1 MKRRKILKGMAAT
14 STLLATAPALVW
26 SSAARAEAGAVY
38 DDDRILGE
46 ADAKVTIIEY
56 ASLTCPHC
64 ATFHEETLPQV
75 KQDWIN
81 EGKARLVFRHYPLD
95 GLALRAAAL
104 SNCFEGKSHF
114 TFLDAMFASQRK
126 WAGSQDPLGE
136 LAQLAKLAGMDQ
148 ARFDACVTDEAEM
161 NGILERM
168 KDATD
173 DYDVQSTPTMIV
185 NGKKVTGSM
194 AYEEFRKV
202 LEEAAAQS

>member
-1 MKRRKILKGMAAT
+1 MTRRKILKGMAAA
-14 STLLATAPALVW
+14 SALLAAAPALVW
-26 SSAARAEAGAVY
+26 SPAARADTLY
-38 DDDRILGE
+38 DDDRVLGE

-64 ATFHEETLPQV
+64 ATFHKDTLRQV
-75 KQDWIN
+75 KQNWIE

-114 TFLDAMFASQRK
+114 TFLDAMFASQDR

-148 ARFDACVTDEAEM
+148 ARFDACVNDEAEM

-168 KDATD
+168 KDAND
-173 DYDVQSTPTMIV
+173 QYDVQSTPTVIV

-194 AYEEFRKV
+194 AYDEFRKL

>member
-1 MKRRKILKGMAAT
+1 MTRRKILKGMAAA
-14 STLLATAPALVW
+14 SALLAAAPALVW
-26 SSAARAEAGAVY
+26 SPAAHADTLY
-38 DDDRILGE
+38 DDDRVLGE

-64 ATFHEETLPQV
+64 ATFHKDTLSQV
-75 KQDWIN
+75 KQDWIE

-114 TFLDAMFASQRK
+114 TFLDAMFASQAE

-148 ARFDACVTDEAEM
+148 ARFDACVNDEAEM

-168 KDATD
+168 KDAND
-173 DYDVQSTPTMIV
+173 QYDVQSTPTVIV

-194 AYEEFRKV
+194 AYDEFRKL